1 MGKSHR
7 KSELDRARDEL
18 MSHCVRCEVLEADI
32 EHRME
37 WLEDTMGFMEER
49 YPNLSDLQFAQL
61 EMMGRQF
68 LRPAIPHGNEH
79 SAQNRREK
87 PLNTPAVNVETGTP
101 VEEQAPKDADTPIE
115 AEAPGEDAEV
125 QMA

>member
-7 KSELDRARDEL
+7 KTELDRARDEL

-37 WLEDTMGFMEER
+37 WLEDTMGFMQER

-68 LRPAIPHGNEH
+68 LRPAIPHGNGH
-79 SAQNRREK
+79 SALNRREK
-87 PLNTPAVNVETGTP
+87 PLNTPAVNVETGSP
-101 VEEQAPKDADTPIE
+101 VEDEAPME
-115 AEAPGEDAEV
+115 AETPLEAEPAEA
-125 QMA
+125 QAA